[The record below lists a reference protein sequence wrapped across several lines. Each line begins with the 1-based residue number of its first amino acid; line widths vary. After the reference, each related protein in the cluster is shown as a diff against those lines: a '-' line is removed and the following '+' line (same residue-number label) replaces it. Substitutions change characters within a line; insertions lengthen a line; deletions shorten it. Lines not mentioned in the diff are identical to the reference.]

1 MTLNEAITLV
11 IAAAALALSIFTYIT
26 ERLRE
31 RKKATM
37 DAYNQLQNEVLDKLR
52 DYTPAQMR
60 MIAENSRSQEYK
72 AEYKALGTLLARFNQ
87 FAVGVN
93 TGVYDIKTLR
103 RLAGSYIGIQY
114 NLLKPL
120 IDRRRIRSPGVYQ
133 ELEKLVNAMPDKKWK
148 KTGEKSERKSVKP
161 AGSEKPDSSSDSR

>member
-11 IAAAALALSIFTYIT
+11 IAAAALALSIYTFIT

-52 DYTPAQMR
+52 DYTAAQMKT
-60 MIAENSRSQEYK
+60 IAENSKSQEYK
-72 AEYKALGTLLARFNQ
+72 AEYKELGTLLARFNQ

-93 TGVYDIKTLR
+93 AGVYDIKILR
-103 RLAGSYIGIQY
+103 RLAGSHIGNQY
-114 NLLKPL
+114 KLLKPL
-120 IDRRRIRSPGVYQ
+120 IEKRRVHSPGVYK
-133 ELEKLVNAMPDKKWK
+133 ELEKLANDMPDKARK
-148 KTGEKSERKSVKP
+148 KPTGTREETGEVR
-161 AGSEKPDSSSDSR
+161 